1 MSKNNQKKG
10 LAIILSSPSGGGK
23 SSIAKALVAMDSKL
37 VTSVSVTT
45 RKPRPGDIEAVQ
57 YFFKSRDEF
66 IKMVNNDELLE
77 YSEIYNN
84 LYGIPRAFI
93 EMQFNQGN
101 NIIFDIDSQGAYKL
115 KNTLQNLVISI
126 FILPPSIEEL
136 RKRLEARNQDFPEE
150 VERRMNLAPSEME
163 QAKNYDYIVT
173 NDDFLTTVD
182 EIYKLIKTEREIRG
196 LTWKVK
202 EK

>member
-1 MSKNNQKKG
+1 MEKNNRKNG

-23 SSIAKALVAMDSKL
+23 SSITRALIAKDKKL
-37 VTSVSVTT
+37 VKFVSVTT
-45 RKPRPGDIEAVQ
+45 RKPRLGDIEAVQ

-196 LTWKVK
+196 LT
-202 EK
+202 

>member
-1 MSKNNQKKG
+1 MVLLKNYQEKG

-23 SSIAKALVAMDSKL
+23 SSVAKALVAMDSKL

-45 RKPRPGDIEAVQ
+45 RKPRPGDIDGVQ
-57 YFFKSRDEF
+57 YFFRSRDEF
-66 IKMVNNDELLE
+66 IKMANNGELVE
-77 YSEIYNN
+77 YSEIYGN
-84 LYGIPRAFI
+84 LYGIPKEFI
-93 EMQFNQGN
+93 ETQFNKGN

-115 KNTLQNLVISI
+115 KNILQNLVVSI

-150 VERRMNLAPSEME
+150 VERRMNLAAGEME
-163 QAKNYDYIVT
+163 RAKDYDYIVT

-182 EIYKLIKTEREIRG
+182 EIYKLIKAERAKRG
-196 LTWKVK
+196 LT
-202 EK
+202 

>member
-1 MSKNNQKKG
+1 
-10 LAIILSSPSGGGK
+10 
-23 SSIAKALVAMDSKL
+23 
-37 VTSVSVTT
+37 
-45 RKPRPGDIEAVQ
+45 
-57 YFFKSRDEF
+57 
-66 IKMVNNDELLE
+66 
-77 YSEIYNN
+77 
-84 LYGIPRAFI
+84 
-93 EMQFNQGN
+93 MQFNQGN

-182 EIYKLIKTEREIRG
+182 EIYKLIKTEREKRG

>member
-1 MSKNNQKKG
+1 MNMLKNYQEKG

-23 SSIAKALVAMDSKL
+23 SSVAKALVAMDSKL

-45 RKPRPGDIEAVQ
+45 RKPRPGDIDGVQ
-57 YFFKSRDEF
+57 YFFRSRDEF
-66 IKMVNNDELLE
+66 IKMANNGELVE
-77 YSEIYNN
+77 YSEIYGN
-84 LYGIPRAFI
+84 LYGIPKEFI
-93 EMQFNQGN
+93 ETQFNKGN

-115 KNTLQNLVISI
+115 KNILQNLVVSI

-150 VERRMNLAPSEME
+150 VERRMNLAVGEME
-163 QAKNYDYIVT
+163 RAKDYDYIVT

-182 EIYKLIKTEREIRG
+182 EIYKLIKAERAKRG
-196 LTWKVK
+196 LT
-202 EK
+202 

>member
-1 MSKNNQKKG
+1 MEKNNRKNG

-23 SSIAKALVAMDSKL
+23 SSITRALIAKDKKL
-37 VTSVSVTT
+37 VKSVSVTT

-196 LTWKVK
+196 LT
-202 EK
+202 

>member
-57 YFFKSRDEF
+57 YFFRSRDDF

-77 YSEIYNN
+77 YSEIYGN
-84 LYGIPRAFI
+84 LYGIPREFI
-93 EMQFNQGN
+93 KTQFNNGN

-115 KNTLQNLVISI
+115 KNTLKNLVISI

-136 RKRLEARNQDFPEE
+136 HKRLEARNQDFPEE
-150 VERRMNLAPSEME
+150 VERRMNLAAGEIK
-163 QAKNYDYIVT
+163 QAENYDYIVT
-173 NDDFLTTVD
+173 NDDFLATVN
-182 EIYKLIKTEREIRG
+182 EIYKLIKIERTKRG
-196 LTWKVK
+196 LT
-202 EK
+202 

>member
-1 MSKNNQKKG
+1 MEKNNRKNG

-23 SSIAKALVAMDSKL
+23 SSITRALIAKDKNLVK
-37 VTSVSVTT
+37 SVSVTT

-196 LTWKVK
+196 LT
-202 EK
+202 

>member
-1 MSKNNQKKG
+1 MLKNYQEKG

-23 SSIAKALVAMDSKL
+23 SSVAKALVAMDSKL

-45 RKPRPGDIEAVQ
+45 RKPRPGDIDGVQ
-57 YFFKSRDEF
+57 YFFRSRDEF
-66 IKMVNNDELLE
+66 IKMANNGELVE
-77 YSEIYNN
+77 YSEIYGN
-84 LYGIPRAFI
+84 LYGIPKEFI
-93 EMQFNQGN
+93 ETQFNKGN

-115 KNTLQNLVISI
+115 KNILQNLVVSI

-150 VERRMNLAPSEME
+150 VERRMNLAAGEME
-163 QAKNYDYIVT
+163 RDKDYDYIVT

-182 EIYKLIKTEREIRG
+182 EIYKLIKAERAKRG
-196 LTWKVK
+196 LT
-202 EK
+202 

>member
-10 LAIILSSPSGGGK
+10 VAIILSSPSGGGK

-57 YFFKSRDEF
+57 YFFRSRDDF

-77 YSEIYNN
+77 YSEIYGN
-84 LYGIPRAFI
+84 LYGIPKEFI
-93 EMQFNQGN
+93 ETQFNNGN
-101 NIIFDIDSQGAYKL
+101 NIIFDIDSQG
-115 KNTLQNLVISI
+115 SI

-150 VERRMNLAPSEME
+150 VDRRMNLAAEE
-163 QAKNYDYIVT
+163 IKQAENYDYIVT
-173 NDDFLTTVD
+173 NDDFLATVN
-182 EIYKLIKTEREIRG
+182 EIYKLIKIERTKRG
-196 LTWKVK
+196 LT
-202 EK
+202 

>member
-1 MSKNNQKKG
+1 MLKNYQEKG

-23 SSIAKALVAMDSKL
+23 SSVAKALVAMDSKL

-45 RKPRPGDIEAVQ
+45 RKPRPGDIDGVQ
-57 YFFKSRDEF
+57 YFFRSRDEF
-66 IKMVNNDELLE
+66 IKMANNGELVE
-77 YSEIYNN
+77 YSEIYGN
-84 LYGIPRAFI
+84 LYGIPKEFI
-93 EMQFNQGN
+93 ETQFNKGN

-115 KNTLQNLVISI
+115 KNILQNLVVSI

-150 VERRMNLAPSEME
+150 VERRMNLAAGEME
-163 QAKNYDYIVT
+163 RAKDYDYIVT

-182 EIYKLIKTEREIRG
+182 EIYKLIKAERAKRG
-196 LTWKVK
+196 LT
-202 EK
+202 

>member
-1 MSKNNQKKG
+1 MKKNNQKNG

-23 SSIAKALVAMDSKL
+23 STITRALIAKDKKL
-37 VTSVSVTT
+37 IKSVSVTT

-182 EIYKLIKTEREIRG
+182 EIYKLIKTEREKRG
-196 LTWKVK
+196 LT
-202 EK
+202 

>member
-1 MSKNNQKKG
+1 MEKNNRKNG

-23 SSIAKALVAMDSKL
+23 SSITRALIAKDKKL
-37 VTSVSVTT
+37 VKSVSVTT

-182 EIYKLIKTEREIRG
+182 EIYKLIKTEREKRG
-196 LTWKVK
+196 LT
-202 EK
+202 

>member
-1 MSKNNQKKG
+1 MNMLKNYQEKG

-23 SSIAKALVAMDSKL
+23 SSVAKALVAMDSKL

-45 RKPRPGDIEAVQ
+45 RKPRPGDIDGVQ
-57 YFFKSRDEF
+57 YFFRSRDEF
-66 IKMVNNDELLE
+66 IKMANNGELVE
-77 YSEIYNN
+77 YSEIYGN
-84 LYGIPRAFI
+84 LYGIPKEFI
-93 EMQFNQGN
+93 ETQFNKGN

-115 KNTLQNLVISI
+115 KNILQNLVVSI

-150 VERRMNLAPSEME
+150 VERRMNLAAGEME
-163 QAKNYDYIVT
+163 RAKDYDYIVT

-182 EIYKLIKTEREIRG
+182 EIYKLIKAERAKRG
-196 LTWKVK
+196 LT
-202 EK
+202 